1 MQKLNHDEINMKK
14 IIIISTISV
23 LFVGLIITSI
33 TFGVNLDKSLKES
46 QTLRTDKINL
56 TVKISKLEKELTD
69 QKEITANIQKDLD
82 ISNGA
87 GLLVTSVLTE
97 IENLYY
103 RYDDIFVKTYNYC
116 NNNVEWN
123 YTGLVDMNY
132 FLKEQQKIQSDYETL
147 LNRVN
152 TLND

>member
-1 MQKLNHDEINMKK
+1 MKK
-14 IIIISTISV
+14 IIIISIISV
-23 LFVGLIITSI
+23 LFIGLLITSI
-33 TFGVNLDKSLKES
+33 IFGVNLDKSLKENK
-46 QTLRTDKINL
+46 TLRTDKINL

-103 RYDDIFVKTYNYC
+103 RYDNIFVKTYNYC

>member
-1 MQKLNHDEINMKK
+1 MKK
-14 IIIISTISV
+14 IILISTISV
-23 LFVGLIITSI
+23 LFIGLIITSI

-56 TVKISKLEKELTD
+56 TVKISKLEKELKD

-87 GLLVTSVLTE
+87 GLMVTSVLTE

-103 RYDDIFVKTYNYC
+103 RYDNIFVKTYNYC
-116 NNNVEWN
+116 NNNVDWN
-123 YTGLVDMNY
+123 YTGLVDMSY

>member
-1 MQKLNHDEINMKK
+1 MKK

-23 LFVGLIITSI
+23 LFIGLLITSI
-33 TFGVNLDKSLKES
+33 IFGVNLDKSLKES

-103 RYDDIFVKTYNYC
+103 RYDEIFVKTYNYC

-123 YTGLVDMNY
+123 YSGLVDMNY

>member
-1 MQKLNHDEINMKK
+1 MKK
-14 IIIISTISV
+14 IILISTISV

-87 GLLVTSVLTE
+87 GLMVTSVLTE

-116 NNNVEWN
+116 NNNVDWN
-123 YTGLVDMNY
+123 YTGLVDMSY

>member
-1 MQKLNHDEINMKK
+1 MKK
-14 IIIISTISV
+14 IIIISTVSI

-56 TVKISKLEKELTD
+56 TVKISKLEKEITD
-69 QKEITANIQKDLD
+69 QKEITASIQKDLD

-87 GLLVTSVLTE
+87 GLLVTSIMTE
-97 IENLYY
+97 IDKLYY
-103 RYDDIFVKTYNYC
+103 RYDNIFVKTYNYC

-123 YTGLVDMNY
+123 YIGLVDMNY
-132 FLKEQQKIQSDYETL
+132 FLKEQQKIQEDYSDL
-147 LNRVN
+147 LNRLS
-152 TLND
+152 TIND

>member
-1 MQKLNHDEINMKK
+1 MKK

-123 YTGLVDMNY
+123 YIGLVDMNY
-132 FLKEQQKIQSDYETL
+132 FLKEQQKIQSDYKTL

>member
-1 MQKLNHDEINMKK
+1 MKK
-14 IIIISTISV
+14 IITISTISV
-23 LFVGLIITSI
+23 LFIGLIITSI

-87 GLLVTSVLTE
+87 GLMVTSVLTE

-103 RYDDIFVKTYNYC
+103 RYDNIFVKTYNYC
-116 NNNVEWN
+116 NNNVDWN
-123 YTGLVDMNY
+123 YTGLVDMSY

>member
-1 MQKLNHDEINMKK
+1 MKK
-14 IIIISTISV
+14 IIIISTISI

-103 RYDDIFVKTYNYC
+103 RYDNIFVKTYNYC

>member
-1 MQKLNHDEINMKK
+1 MKK

-46 QTLRTDKINL
+46 QILRTDKINL
-56 TVKISKLEKELTD
+56 SVKISKLEKELTD

-103 RYDDIFVKTYNYC
+103 RYDNIFVKTYNYC

-152 TLND
+152 TLNN

>member
-1 MQKLNHDEINMKK
+1 MKK
-14 IIIISTISV
+14 IILISTISV

-87 GLLVTSVLTE
+87 GLMVTSVLTE

-103 RYDDIFVKTYNYC
+103 RYDNIFVKTYNYC
-116 NNNVEWN
+116 NNNVDWN
-123 YTGLVDMNY
+123 YTGLVDMSY

>member
-1 MQKLNHDEINMKK
+1 MKK
-14 IIIISTISV
+14 IILISTISV

-56 TVKISKLEKELTD
+56 TVKISKLEKEIKD

-87 GLLVTSVLTE
+87 GLMVTSVLTE

-116 NNNVEWN
+116 NNNVDWN
-123 YTGLVDMNY
+123 YTGLVDMSY

>member
-1 MQKLNHDEINMKK
+1 MKK
-14 IIIISTISV
+14 IITISTISV

-87 GLLVTSVLTE
+87 GLMVTSVLTE

-103 RYDDIFVKTYNYC
+103 RYDNIFVKTYNYC
-116 NNNVEWN
+116 NNNVDWN
-123 YTGLVDMNY
+123 YTGLVDMSY

>member
-1 MQKLNHDEINMKK
+1 MKK
-14 IIIISTISV
+14 IILISTISV
-23 LFVGLIITSI
+23 LFIGLIITSI

-46 QTLRTDKINL
+46 QILRTDKINL
-56 TVKISKLEKELTD
+56 TVKISKLEKELKD

-87 GLLVTSVLTE
+87 GLMVTSVLTE

-116 NNNVEWN
+116 NNNVDWN
-123 YTGLVDMNY
+123 YAGLVDMNY

>member
-1 MQKLNHDEINMKK
+1 MKK
-14 IIIISTISV
+14 IITISTISIA
-23 LFVGLIITSI
+23 FIGLIITSI

-87 GLLVTSVLTE
+87 GLMVTSVLTE

-103 RYDDIFVKTYNYC
+103 RYDNIFVKTYNYC
-116 NNNVEWN
+116 NNNVDWN
-123 YTGLVDMNY
+123 YTGLVDMSY

>member
-1 MQKLNHDEINMKK
+1 MKIKK

-23 LFVGLIITSI
+23 IFVGLLITSI
-33 TFGVNLDKSLKES
+33 IFGVNLDKSLKES

-56 TVKISKLEKELTD
+56 TVKISKLEKEITD

-103 RYDDIFVKTYNYC
+103 RYDEIFVKTYNYC

-123 YTGLVDMNY
+123 YSGLVDMKY

-147 LNRVN
+147 LKRVN

>member
-1 MQKLNHDEINMKK
+1 M
-14 IIIISTISV
+14 
-23 LFVGLIITSI
+23 
-33 TFGVNLDKSLKES
+33 
-46 QTLRTDKINL
+46 
-56 TVKISKLEKELTD
+56 
-69 QKEITANIQKDLD
+69 
-82 ISNGA
+82 
-87 GLLVTSVLTE
+87 LTE

-132 FLKEQQKIQSDYETL
+132 FLKEQQKIQSDYEAL

>member
-1 MQKLNHDEINMKK
+1 MKKLKHDINMKK

-33 TFGVNLDKSLKES
+33 IFGVNLDKSLKES
-46 QTLRTDKINL
+46 QTLKTDKINL

-87 GLLVTSVLTE
+87 GLLITSVLTE

-103 RYDDIFVKTYNYC
+103 RYDEIFVKTYNYC

-123 YTGLVDMNY
+123 YSGLVDMKY
-132 FLKEQQKIQSDYETL
+132 FLKEQQKIQEDYSDL
-147 LNRVN
+147 LNRLS
-152 TLND
+152 TIND

>member
-1 MQKLNHDEINMKK
+1 MKK

-23 LFVGLIITSI
+23 LFVGLIIASI

>member
-1 MQKLNHDEINMKK
+1 MKK
-14 IIIISTISV
+14 IIIISTISIA
-23 LFVGLIITSI
+23 FIGLIITSI

-87 GLLVTSVLTE
+87 GLMVTSVLTE

-116 NNNVEWN
+116 NNNVDWN
-123 YTGLVDMNY
+123 YTGLVDMSY

>member
-1 MQKLNHDEINMKK
+1 MKK

-103 RYDDIFVKTYNYC
+103 RYDNIFVKTYNYC

>member
-1 MQKLNHDEINMKK
+1 MKK
-14 IIIISTISV
+14 IILISTISV

-33 TFGVNLDKSLKES
+33 TFGVNLDKTLKQNIELVSKNISLTSNVE
-46 QTLRTDKINL
+46 
-56 TVKISKLEKELTD
+56 KLEKELTD

-87 GLLVTSVLTE
+87 GLMVTSVLTE

-116 NNNVEWN
+116 NNNVDWN
-123 YTGLVDMNY
+123 YIGLVDMSY

>member
-1 MQKLNHDEINMKK
+1 MKK